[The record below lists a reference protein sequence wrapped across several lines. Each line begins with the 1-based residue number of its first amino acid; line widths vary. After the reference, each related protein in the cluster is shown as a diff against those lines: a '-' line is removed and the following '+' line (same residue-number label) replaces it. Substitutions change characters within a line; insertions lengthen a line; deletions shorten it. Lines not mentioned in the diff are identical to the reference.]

1 MKNKLLILNLGVDA
15 ENTSLAFTQKWINEL
30 SLNYLK
36 VDVITLKV
44 GEKYKLNENVSL
56 HYVNKNDSGY
66 SKIHQLK
73 NPASFQSWLN
83 TLARNKWLDY
93 IKSPRNDPK
102 RHTNQYIDR
111 IPLEKTEGQDSDR
124 IDIINIFQ
132 RLSPKDREIL
142 ALIDL

>member
-56 HYVNKNDSGY
+56 HYVNKNDSSY
-66 SKIHQLK
+66 SK
-73 NPASFQSWLN
+73 F
-83 TLARNKWLDY
+83 
-93 IKSPRNDPK
+93 
-102 RHTNQYIDR
+102 
-111 IPLEKTEGQDSDR
+111 
-124 IDIINIFQ
+124 IN
-132 RLSPKDREIL
+132 
-142 ALIDL
+142 